1 MKTIRFCKRRNLRAA
16 FCDIRSR
23 HMRFLLVR
31 VFLFS
36 FFLILA
42 AMLRSYS
49 PFEGLSRRFSSLAV
63 ISNSDAHVV
72 GRLLQAPTSAASPSL
87 PVVSPYEGE
96 WGLEPGFLINSSVQ
110 VVASH
115 PSPAEDCKSVI
126 ANLVVSPQKGLCNVL
141 EQTCSNGSS
150 NSSVTSIRKSNLSR
164 ATQGPDLADDEST
177 LLTYLWSYEERNGS
191 RIAERPDSTA
201 SVMGMALSKDRSNLI
216 LSIYYSSPDLSEDS
230 DASDPFN
237 GTITSLSVSDSS
249 RLSSS
254 AFSFGFINKICLD
267 PSGPSGERLVYN
279 RLSDG
284 GLEYV
289 RVDSSGLPL
298 DVPLELDSDS
308 KSIDRDLESPFRF
321 INGSY
326 SGEAIFQSQSF
337 VNNCLYFL
345 QTNGMQLSGF
355 HPFIEG
361 SRPIAVSYYPGPP
374 KRWDDVVVTRDGCHL
389 FFTVWDTLF
398 SMDIRTQCYQLVDK
412 FFREMEYPSGTFA
425 GLALMENEVGEDAY
439 LYLGSEDGK
448 LFEVQLN
455 RSGRGCVLEAEPAV
469 ESKQSNPTVLVTAV
483 VAGTA
488 VAIVIIAS
496 LICIW
501 RRARRR
507 PAGPE
512 RALEVGEQATSSLPE
527 DEALDAWG
535 IKPSRV
541 KQFAFRVL
549 SECTD
554 KFSEDRRI
562 GEKGALGKVYRGSVD
577 GKEVAVKVM
586 TGELTDIKRSQ
597 FVAEVN
603 TLCRL
608 NHANLVQLVGY
619 CLAGDHC
626 ILVYPFFRGGS
637 LHGRLFP
644 KAITGKDAKA
654 PDADQIVEDPSPPL
668 TLLERMSIAFQ
679 VAKGL
684 GYLHDAARR
693 PIIHRDV
700 KSSNILLGEGSGKKL
715 HVVVADFGLAAIGE
729 RVLDT
734 GHDHVVMTSHIGGTF
749 GHMSP
754 EYMLRGELSEKNDVY
769 SYGVLVLELLTGRKV
784 VGPAPSGFGWQTLVE
799 WVKPFLRGAVVQNGS
814 MEMPYPILDRCLWDQ
829 VAEESMKKM
838 VMSAFGLAWECVE
851 EEYGSRPAMREII
864 ERIHSMFL
872 EVGWDGLTVMMVDL
886 ENVVDDDAVTATV
899 GLKE

>member
-1 MKTIRFCKRRNLRAA
+1 
-16 FCDIRSR
+16 
-23 HMRFLLVR
+23 MRFLLVR

-72 GRLLQAPTSAASPSL
+72 GRLLQAPTSAAPPSL
-87 PVVSPYEGE
+87 PFVSPFEDR
-96 WGLEPGFLINSSVQ
+96 WGLQPGLLINNSVR

-115 PSPAEDCKSVI
+115 PSPTQDCKSVI
-126 ANLVVSPQKGLCNVL
+126 TNLVVSPQKGLYYVL

-150 NSSVTSIRKSNLSR
+150 NSSVTSIRKANLSR
-164 ATQGPDLADDEST
+164 ATQGSDSADDKST

-201 SVMGMALSKDRSNLI
+201 SVMGMALSKDRSHLI
-216 LSIYYSSPDLSEDS
+216 LSVFYSSPDLSEDS
-230 DASDPFN
+230 DDLYPFN
-237 GTITSLSVSDSS
+237 STITSLSVSDYS

-254 AFSFGFINKICLD
+254 TFSFEFINKICLD
-267 PSGPSGERLVYN
+267 PSGERLVYN
-279 RLSDG
+279 RLSYG

-308 KSIDRDLESPFRF
+308 KSIDSDSESPFRF

-326 SGEAIFQSQSF
+326 FGEAIFQSQSF

-361 SRPIAVSYYPGPP
+361 SRPIAVSIYPGPP
-374 KRWDDVVVTRDGCHL
+374 KRWDNVVVTRDGCHL

-398 SMDIRTQCYQLVDK
+398 SLDIRTQCYQLVDK

-425 GLALMENEVGEDAY
+425 GLALMENEVWEDAY

-455 RSGRGCVLEAEPAV
+455 RSGRGCVLEPEPSIPPASGAV
-469 ESKQSNPTVLVTAV
+469 ITVLVTAV
-483 VAGTA
+483 VAGTV

-496 LICIW
+496 LICLW

-507 PAGPE
+507 RAGPE

-549 SECTD
+549 WECTD
-554 KFSEDRRI
+554 KFSEGRRI
-562 GEKGALGKVYRGSVD
+562 GEKGAFGKVYRGSLD
-577 GKEVAVKVM
+577 GKEVAVKVI

-603 TLCRL
+603 TLSGL

-637 LHGRLFP
+637 LFGRLFP
-644 KAITGKDAKA
+644 KAVIGKDAKA
-654 PDADQIVEDPSPPL
+654 PETDEIVEDPSPPL

-684 GYLHDAARR
+684 GYLHDAARP

-734 GHDHVVMTSHIGGTF
+734 GHDHVVLTSHIGGTF
-749 GHMSP
+749 GYMSP

-769 SYGVLVLELLTGRKV
+769 SYGVLVLELFLGRKV
-784 VGPAPSGFGWQTLVE
+784 VEPAPSGLGWQTLVE
-799 WVKPFLRGAVVQNGS
+799 WVKPFLRGAVVESES

-829 VAEESMKKM
+829 VAGDSIKKM
-838 VMSAFGLAWECVE
+838 VMNTFRLAWECVE
-851 EEYGSRPAMREII
+851 EEYGSRPAMREITQ
-864 ERIHSMFL
+864 RIHSMFL
-872 EVGWDGLTVMMVDL
+872 DVGWDGLTVMMVDL
-886 ENVVDDDAVTATV
+886 ENDVDDDAVTAT
-899 GLKE
+899 